1 MKNLFSPKKAVIIL
15 SFFCSAMVSA
25 HTIDNGVLIIDEGT
39 TALEPREF
47 YGNTEIT
54 SILFPSSLTKIG
66 NLAFC
71 GCTELTEV
79 EIPGTVTEI
88 QWSAFNACKNLKSAK
103 IGDGTTTIG
112 NMAFYGT
119 GLQSISLPNTIKS
132 IGDKVFPSSTFID
145 APTGSFAQEWAYQN
159 NYAYSI
165 EYTIE
170 DSVLIIPE
178 GTTRMPARA
187 FVNADIKDVKIPS
200 TLDTIRAESFMYCM
214 YLNRVEIPNNVK
226 AIHSKAF
233 DCSVNLRKVIVPSSV
248 DSIGAKAFCHNATLV
263 VEENSYAHKWAVA
276 NGYDYQ
282 FTEEGLPVG
291 VSEMI
296 VDYFVPVAWNQRGGR
311 NQFSH
316 QKENVVCGNMAHCII
331 LYQLGIVY
339 EGSRCYATP
348 DTIFYA
354 DFDKNH
360 PDYSKIPLCFMSTY
374 SDEKMRDADLHLFNQ
389 GMVYELDWIH
399 SEQRQKY
406 PDWLPR
412 MEEHAPIRVEQYTTD
427 FEGDYSEG
435 NNGNDLSPK
444 DIEDKIVAN
453 LKAGKPLWHYAR
465 RASDGNSHA
474 FVLDGARIK
483 NGEFQVHCN
492 FGFTGDDDGWF
503 DFRKPMLV
511 YDDLTFRKI
520 VEYELLEG
528 EELAA
533 WKPFRLTDEQVA
545 NIKADTAN
553 KPFIKDGHLHIP
565 EGTTFVL
572 QKEFLGNKDL
582 TSIYLPSTMRSVG
595 STAFK
600 GCENLTEITIP
611 ESIERLVDLSFAD
624 CSNLKTVY
632 FNAINCSYMG
642 SGNSITTFRGDS
654 LLSDIIIGDKVTLIP
669 NRAFRDLPSLKKI
682 VIPGN
687 VKTIGH
693 YAFAS
698 SPLTDVCILDG
709 VKTIGNYAFSGTAL
723 TSICLP
729 ASIDSIGTGVFPK
742 GINIICE
749 EGSYAESYAIANKLS
764 YEYGKCFCNDDSQ
777 IDDATAVNIIV
788 APNPTSNG
796 FTIHGVN
803 NGIAKLYDVNGALVM
818 QKEIDGDTYI
828 DISPLAKGIYVLDI
842 NGITSKLVKE

>member
-1 MKNLFSPKKAVIIL
+1 MGKSILLRKAAIVL
-15 SFFCSAMVSA
+15 LGFCSSLVSA

-39 TALEPREF
+39 TALKSQEY

-54 SILFPSSLTKIG
+54 SIIFPSSLKTIG
-66 NLAFC
+66 NRAFC
-71 GCTELTEV
+71 GCTGLTEV
-79 EIPGTVTEI
+79 EIPGTVEEI
-88 QWSAFNACKNLKSAK
+88 QWSAFNACKNLKRVK
-103 IGDGTTTIG
+103 IGEGTTTVAY
-112 NMAFYGT
+112 MAFYNT
-119 GLQSISLPNTIKS
+119 SLQSISLPNTIET
-132 IGDKVFPSSTFID
+132 IGDKAIPSTTFID

-165 EYTIE
+165 DYTIN
-170 DSVLIIPE
+170 DSVLTFSE
-178 GTTRMPARA
+178 GTYRMPAQA
-187 FVNADIKDVKIPS
+187 FVNADIVDVKFPS
-200 TLDTIRAESFMYCM
+200 TLDTISAKSFMYCM
-214 YLNRVEIPNNVK
+214 YLHRVEIPNNVK
-226 AIHSKAF
+226 AIHSQAF
-233 DCSVNLRKVIVPSSV
+233 DCCINLRKVIVPSSV
-248 DSIGAKAFCHNATLV
+248 DSIGEKAFCHNATLV
-263 VEENSYAHKWAVA
+263 VEENSYAHKWAIA

-282 FTEEGLPVG
+282 FTQEGLPVG

-311 NQFSH
+311 NQFAQ
-316 QKENVVCGNMAHCII
+316 QKKYVVCGNMAHCII
-331 LYQLGIVY
+331 LYQLGVVY

-354 DFDKNH
+354 DFDKEH

-389 GMVYELDWIH
+389 GMVYEIDWIH

-412 MEEHAPIRVEQYTTD
+412 MEEHAPIRVEQYTTN
-427 FEGDYSEG
+427 FVGDYSEG
-435 NNGNDLSPK
+435 NKGNDLSPK

-483 NGEFQVHCN
+483 DGEFQVHCN

-503 DFRKPMLV
+503 DFRKPILEF
-511 YDDLTFRKI
+511 DDLTFRKI

-533 WKPFRLTDEQVA
+533 WKPFRVTDEQVE

-553 KPFIKDGHLHIP
+553 KPFINNGHLHIP

-572 QKEFLGNKDL
+572 QKEFLKNNDL
-582 TSIYLPSTMRSVG
+582 TSIYLPSTLRSVG
-595 STAFK
+595 STAFM

-632 FNAINCSYMG
+632 FNAINCTYMG
-642 SGNSITTFRGDS
+642 SGNTITTFKRDS
-654 LLSDIIIGDKVTLIP
+654 LLSDVIIGDKVTTIP

-682 VIPGN
+682 VIPGS
-687 VKTIGH
+687 VKTIGV

-698 SPLTDVCILDG
+698 SPLTDVTISDG
-709 VKTIGNYAFSGTAL
+709 VKTIGSYAFNGTAL
-723 TSICLP
+723 KSICLP

-742 GINIICE
+742 GIKIICE
-749 EGSYAESYAIANKLS
+749 EGSYAESYAKANKLA
-764 YEYGKCFCNDDSQ
+764 YEYGKCDCGEESRVGE
-777 IDDATAVNIIV
+777 ASAENITV
-788 APNPTSNG
+788 APNPTTNG
-796 FTIHGVN
+796 ITIQGVN
-803 NGIAKLYDVNGALVM
+803 DGTAKLYDVNGLLMM
-818 QKEIDGDTYI
+818 QKKIDGDTYV
-828 DISPLAKGIYVLDI
+828 DVTSLAKGIYVLDI
-842 NGITSKLVKE
+842 NGVTSKFVKE

>member
-1 MKNLFSPKKAVIIL
+1 MRNHNLLKKSVAIFGIL
-15 SFFCSAMVSA
+15 YSTFASA

-39 TALEPREF
+39 TALKSQEY

-54 SILFPSSLTKIG
+54 SIIFPSSLKTIG
-66 NLAFC
+66 NRAFC
-71 GCTELTEV
+71 GCTGLTEV
-79 EIPGTVTEI
+79 EIPGTVEDI
-88 QWSAFNACKNLKSAK
+88 QWSAFNACKNLKRVK
-103 IGDGTTTIG
+103 IGEGTTTVAY
-112 NMAFYGT
+112 MAFYNT
-119 GLQSISLPNTIKS
+119 SLQSISLPNTIET
-132 IGDKVFPSSTFID
+132 IGDKAIPSTTFID

-165 EYTIE
+165 DYTIN
-170 DSVLIIPE
+170 DSVLTFSE
-178 GTTRMPARA
+178 GTYRMPAQA
-187 FVNADIKDVKIPS
+187 FVNADIVDVKFPS
-200 TLDTIRAESFMYCM
+200 TLDTISAKSFMYCM
-214 YLNRVEIPNNVK
+214 YLHRVEIPNNVK
-226 AIHSKAF
+226 TIHSQAF
-233 DCSVNLRKVIVPSSV
+233 DCCINLRKVIVPSSV
-248 DSIGAKAFCHNATLV
+248 DSIGEKAFCHNATLV
-263 VEENSYAHKWAVA
+263 VEENSYAHKWAIA

-296 VDYFVPVAWNQRGGR
+296 VDYFVPVAWNQRGGK
-311 NQFSH
+311 NQFAQ
-316 QKENVVCGNMAHCII
+316 QKKYVVCGNMAHCII
-331 LYQLGIVY
+331 LYQLGVVY

-389 GMVYELDWIH
+389 GMVYEIDWIH

-412 MEEHAPIRVEQYTTD
+412 MEEHAPIKVNQFTTD
-427 FEGDYSEG
+427 FVADYSEG
-435 NNGNDLSPK
+435 NKGNDLCPN
-444 DIEDKIVAN
+444 DIEEKIIAN

-483 NGEFQVHCN
+483 DGEFQVHCN

-503 DFRKPMLV
+503 DFRKPILEF
-511 YDDLTFRKI
+511 DDLTFRKI

-528 EELAA
+528 EELAD
-533 WKPFRLTDEQVA
+533 WKPFRVTDEQVE

-553 KPFIKDGHLHIP
+553 KPFINNGHLHIP

-572 QKEFLGNKDL
+572 QKEFLENKDL
-582 TSIYLPSTMRSVG
+582 TSIFLPSTMRCVG
-595 STAFK
+595 ASAFN

-632 FNAINCSYMG
+632 FNAINCTYMG
-642 SGNSITTFRGDS
+642 SGNTITTFKRDS
-654 LLSDIIIGDKVTLIP
+654 LLSDVIIGDKVTMIP
-669 NRAFRDLPSLKKI
+669 SRAFRDLPSLKKI
-682 VIPGN
+682 VIPGS
-687 VKTIGH
+687 VKTIGI

-698 SPLTDVCILDG
+698 SPLTDVTISDG
-709 VKTIGNYAFSGTAL
+709 VKTIGSYAFNGTAL
-723 TSICLP
+723 KTICLP

-742 GINIICE
+742 GIKIICE
-749 EGSYAESYAIANKLS
+749 EGSYAESYAKANKLS
-764 YEYGKCFCNDDSQ
+764 YEYGKCDCNSRV
-777 IDDATAVNIIV
+777 DDASSENITV
-788 APNPTSNG
+788 APNPTTNG
-796 FTIHGVN
+796 ITIQGVN
-803 NGIAKLYDVNGALVM
+803 DGIAKLYDVNGLLMM
-818 QKEIDGDTYI
+818 QKKIDGDTYV
-828 DISPLAKGIYVLDI
+828 DVTSLAKGIYVLDI
-842 NGITSKLVKE
+842 NGVTSKIVKE